1 MLHGNN
7 PQDTQPAPKPSSGND
22 GDQQRTQKTTPP
34 SPAQS
39 FTPTVSSPAPQSPS
53 YQIQHL
59 IMSRNPMPGQ
69 NVNITLQNVGPV
81 VAGGQQ
87 ITLTSLPIS
96 SPASPGFQFNTQP
109 RRFEHG
115 SPSYIQVTS
124 PVSQQVQ
131 TQSSTQPNT
140 VPIQALQGVRTG
152 TSSASL
158 GMCSQSPTRGF
169 VDAGLLVR
177 QLSLGPSNTG
187 TFVIQEGSGLTQIA
201 QSAQVHL
208 SPGTPTVP
216 AHSLLHSN
224 SQAVGPVHQFGSQSS
239 VAGSV
244 NVQSPSTP
252 SHLTTNL
259 SQQLSSIIQG
269 QIIQQQQQQQLLHG
283 PQVSRTFSFDRTS
296 SGMIAGISGNSA
308 FGITSAATPT
318 SPSQVT
324 GPQAFSS
331 LPLTTAPGTTLKKQ
345 TKKLEEIPPA
355 TQEDALLRK
364 LCLDH
369 HHQQM
374 QALKETYTEYLIE
387 LFFLQHCQGN
397 MMDFLPFKKKR
408 NIYQNFLRQNDLDLE
423 VDEEETEKNSSQA
436 VYVQTPDPPASSVIE
451 APADMEIQASD
462 PAMKQSQSP
471 MVTLGL
477 PLLPPVTARSVMDA
491 GMSPS
496 KQTCTSVAN
505 KQNDAAKISM
515 LQNAAGPQS
524 PFRTQL
530 PTMPVSSV
538 QTAMHLAQQQQ
549 LITEAHSQTMVK
561 QSSGQPPLH
570 NQSAQPSQEKMV
582 DHFSSLK
589 QPPVPA
595 SASKMGSDSVKTAV
609 SVGLKPTSLTS
620 PSPSIPDSVPPAVAV
635 SPKRILS
642 PGASKAVS
650 PASRSPGLA
659 GPQSQEP
666 QCLAPVPGDAQQEAL
681 VPKPVEQESHIH
693 QRIAELRKEGM
704 WSPRRLPRL
713 QEPCRTKSHWDYLL
727 EEMSWMAADF
737 AQERLWKQA
746 CAKKLV
752 RTAARH
758 CQEKQQKDARAKK
771 EDEDRLRRIAW
782 LAAREIQYF
791 WSNIEQVVEIKLQ
804 VELQEKMKRAFSA
817 QKKLHKG
824 VEPKKLDAQNKVIDI
839 VYQVKIA
846 VCACTYLFTMLYV
859 PNVLLRAKKDQAIS
873 GTNINP
879 ESSRVENNE
888 NAVKADGNQK
898 AVISIEALLTIEGS
912 NTTPLGARKHCR
924 DIAEVAAAAE
934 LLLPR
939 GSSRISCL
947 VKTSQLPLLH
957 GTLREYQQVG
967 VEWLVKQY
975 KKNLNGILAD
985 ETGLGKNIQVIALF
999 SHLASNEGVW
1009 GPYLIVARSCKILKW
1024 ELELKRWCPALKI
1037 LLYFGS
1043 QSELRRKRQTWNEPN
1058 NFNVCITS
1066 YKQFFK
1072 SHKAFKK
1079 MRWKYLVLDEV
1090 HQIKNMTEMHWEA
1103 ILNLP
1108 SQRRLLL
1115 RDNPLP
1121 HTWKELW
1128 TMVHFLIPGLSRAY
1142 LDFPVNE
1149 NDQDHDYRHT
1159 ISIRL
1164 HRSTQPFIL
1173 RRSKRDVERQL
1184 TKKSEHVLKC
1194 QLSNRQRALYED
1206 VMMQPGTQ
1214 DALKGGHFVSVL
1226 HVLMQLQRICNHTEL
1241 VDPRLK
1247 HSSYAFK
1254 AIKYKTASLILR
1266 ALLRDPWKNVELASL
1281 NLIGMENNMTRFEA
1295 QVLPKQKVTRKLIQ
1309 EIYNSPNPPVRPSRV
1324 KIKPSR
1330 LFEPVL
1336 YGQKPEGRTVTFPSA
1351 PQTRTVTQTTATVS
1365 QQGQVRRSPVTTPA
1379 VPQGAKAPA
1388 TQGHTPPVQVGA
1400 PRPQAPA
1407 AFATAAPVRQLSQ
1420 PPQQNI
1426 PSPRLVLSSQARLPT
1441 GELVKIAQL
1450 ASTGG
1455 AQGRVAQPETP
1466 VTLQFQGNKFTLSQ
1480 SQLRQLTAGQPL
1492 QLHGNV
1498 LQIVSAPGQYLRPQ
1512 GSVVLPTMPQGT
1524 TTNTVRSQNPVG
1536 APLPSTVSSTGL
1548 VAGRNVQTCSTTADS
1563 VPKSNQAVVSPAQES
1578 AEEKQRVIKERLDRL
1593 FFCNELRCARAP
1605 IYGTDLLSFCSLN
1618 SPGAWPPS
1626 QGTVWSWTGS
1636 VNCFLSSHSP
1646 ENSSDLLRHL
1656 IPSHDQQK
1664 ASLEPLAKSALCV
1677 VPPVVAATPV
1687 LMVPNPPPA
1696 YIHSLK
1702 RLEHGLRDQLAPV
1715 LCELRERTTPHCL
1728 PFPDLKLIQ
1737 ADSGLVAGR
1746 NVQTCSTTADSVPK
1760 SNQAVVSP
1768 AQESAEEKQRVIK
1781 ERLDRLFFCNEL
1793 RCARAPIYGTDLLSF
1808 CSLNSPGAWPPS
1820 QGTVWSWT
1828 GSVNCFLSSH
1838 SPENSSD
1845 LLRHLIPSHDQQK
1858 ASLEPLAKSALCVV
1872 PPVVAATPVLMVP
1885 NPPPAYIHSLKR
1897 LEHGLRDQ
1905 LAPVLCE
1912 LRERTTPHCLPFP
1925 DLKLIQADSGKLE
1938 ALAVLLR
1945 KLRSEG
1951 RRVLIFSQMLL
1962 MLDIL
1967 ELFLDFHSLTF
1978 LRIDDNANSE
1988 QCQDLMKTFNRDQR
2002 IFSVLLST
2010 HIPNLG
2016 AYQVE
2021 ADTVIFYDS
2030 DLNPVMDGKTQSWC
2044 DLVGRSKDIHVYRLV
2059 SANSI
2064 EEKLLR
2070 NGTKDLI
2077 REVAAQGSDYSL
2089 AFLTQQ
2095 TIQELFEVCSPLED
2109 SGVKAEEFVLLSQ
2122 EPSPSDTIT
2131 AKVAKPFVEALVEI
2145 EHINEDI
2152 TDPVEEDGPNAN
2164 TGISHA
2170 VNGEPVGLSEPSQFQ
2185 ELVELMQQLTP
2196 IEKYALHYLELFHIQ
2211 RAEAHDECT
2220 EEKLNAAKREWDSKH
2235 LRELKER
2242 EEVQWEAEEEELLTY
2257 TREDAYNMDFIYDG
2271 TDGQTELMPVWTPPT
2286 PPQDENDIYID
2297 SVMCL
2302 MYDTNPIVES
2312 KLPPVYMR
2320 KERKR
2325 HKTDPTAAG
2334 RKKKMRHGESVVP
2347 PRSLFDRAVPNP
2359 LKVRKEGKEQK
2370 KNILLKQQT
2379 QFAKPLPTLIKPVM
2393 ESGPDN
2399 PEWLISEDWA
2409 LLQTVKQLLELPLN
2423 LSVISPAHTPNWD
2436 LVSDVVNSCSRI
2448 YRSSKQCR
2456 SRYENVIIPREEG
2469 KSENTKPLRTSQIY
2483 AQDEGMTHSQ
2493 LFATRFELM
2502 KIIAGKRSQP
2512 SKPVLGGNPF
2522 QKNPK
2527 HASVLAESGI
2537 NYDKPLP
2544 PTQVASLRADRIAK
2558 EKKALVEQARA
2569 QQQSGPS
2576 QQQPQQNG
2584 QQPAQT
2590 ATVQPVQSQ
2599 TQQLAVTQ
2607 SQVVVQQQQ
2616 QVTKAPSTNT
2626 TPISSPALL
2635 TGAIKTTVPGTNIAT
2650 GTVSGNV
2657 VVSGVPPTTFQ
2668 PINKRLVSPV
2678 VTGTVSAS
2686 PAATTQMVQ
2695 QRTAATATLPAEMV
2709 TIATSQGVR
2718 AVTPVTGGAV
2728 VTTNLT
2734 QVQTQARAVVTQ
2746 VTTATTGGVQPTSK
2760 TLTPAQLQIFRS
2772 QQANQVHVPQIQ
2784 AQASGQIK
2792 AVTKVSQEQLL
2803 KLQKQKLQQ
2812 VAQTGTLAGTTQ
2824 VQVQPQQTQQLATVT
2839 ASRAGAVLAST
2850 TMTNLQVARLLQAQG
2865 QIQAQSGQ
2873 TAQVALA
2880 KPPVV
2885 SAVVS
2890 PGGVTT
2896 LPVTVAGIS
2905 VSINQPQKV
2914 AGGQTVVAQP
2924 LHMQQVLKVK
2934 HPTQQQQKALQSQ
2947 PSLGQQ
2953 KITTPQVSTASQ
2965 QQKVTY
2971 TTQPGIKTQFLTTSL
2986 SQAQKAVGT
2995 QQVQAQIQVAK
3006 IPQVVQQQ
3014 AAIATL
3020 QQVVSASQQVQPQ
3033 TVTLTQATAPGQPQV
3048 QMIQAHVVQQKLLQ
3062 QQVIAAAASPQI
3074 QAPDGQSTVPGLVS
3088 ADAQNQQAK
3097 LQVRTPTVRIKA
3109 PTKPS

>member
-824 VEPKKLDAQNKVIDI
+824 VEPKKLDAQNKV
-839 VYQVKIA
+839 
-846 VCACTYLFTMLYV
+846 
-859 PNVLLRAKKDQAIS
+859 DQAIS

-1247 HSSYAFK
+1247 HSSYALK

-1715 LCELRERTTPHCL
+1715 LR
-1728 PFPDLKLIQ
+1728 
-1737 ADSGLVAGR
+1737 
-1746 NVQTCSTTADSVPK
+1746 
-1760 SNQAVVSP
+1760 
-1768 AQESAEEKQRVIK
+1768 
-1781 ERLDRLFFCNEL
+1781 
-1793 RCARAPIYGTDLLSF
+1793 
-1808 CSLNSPGAWPPS
+1808 
-1820 QGTVWSWT
+1820 
-1828 GSVNCFLSSH
+1828 
-1838 SPENSSD
+1838 
-1845 LLRHLIPSHDQQK
+1845 
-1858 ASLEPLAKSALCVV
+1858 
-1872 PPVVAATPVLMVP
+1872 
-1885 NPPPAYIHSLKR
+1885 
-1897 LEHGLRDQ
+1897 
-1905 LAPVLCE
+1905 E

-2185 ELVELMQQLTP
+2185 ELVELMQQ
-2196 IEKYALHYLELFHIQ
+2196 
-2211 RAEAHDECT
+2211 
-2220 EEKLNAAKREWDSKH
+2220 EKLNAAKREWDSKH

-2469 KSENTKPLRTSQIY
+2469 KLLYDVSPKKKSENVFKTKPLRTSQIY

-2657 VVSGVPPTTFQ
+2657 VVSGVPPTSFQ

-2953 KITTPQVSTASQ
+2953 KPYLSLQITTPQVSTASQ

>member
-1 MLHGNN
+1 MLHGKG
-7 PQDTQPAPKPSSGND
+7 QDTQPAPKPSSGND

-59 IMSRNPMPGQ
+59 IMSRNSMPGQ

-81 VAGGQQ
+81 VPGSQQ
-87 ITLTSLPIS
+87 ITLTSLPIT

-131 TQSSTQPNT
+131 TQNSTQPNT

-187 TFVIQEGSGLTQIA
+187 TFVIQEGSGITQIA

-216 AHSLLHSN
+216 AHNLLHS
-224 SQAVGPVHQFGSQSS
+224 SSPTVGPVHQFGSQNS
-239 VAGSV
+239 VTGSV

-252 SHLTTNL
+252 SQLTTNL

-269 QIIQQQQQQQLLHG
+269 QLIQQQQQQQVLHG
-283 PQVSRTFSFDRTS
+283 QQVSRTFSFDGTS
-296 SGMIAGISGNSA
+296 SGMIAGVTGTSA

-318 SPSQVT
+318 SPSRVT
-324 GPQAFSS
+324 GPQARSS
-331 LPLTTAPGTTLKKQ
+331 LPLTTTLGTTLKRQ
-345 TKKLEEIPPA
+345 ARKLEEIPPA

-364 LCLDH
+364 LCFDY

-408 NIYQNFLRQNDLDLE
+408 NIYQNFLRQNDLDME
-423 VDEEETEKNSSQA
+423 VDEEEADKNSSRA
-436 VYVQTPDPPASSVIE
+436 IYMQTPDPSASSVIE
-451 APADMEIQASD
+451 TPADMEIQVSNMLETASD

-477 PLLPPVTARSVMDA
+477 PLLPPVTGRNAMDGTKPAGSCPTPHNNLINYRYQALA

-496 KQTCTSVAN
+496 KQTSASVGS
-505 KQNDAAKISM
+505 KLKDPTKVSI
-515 LQNAAGPQS
+515 LQNAAGAQS

-530 PTMPVSSV
+530 PTTPVSSV
-538 QTAMHLAQQQQ
+538 QTTMHLAQQQQ
-549 LITEAHSQTMVK
+549 LITEAQSHTIAKQQSPGIVSQTL
-561 QSSGQPPLH
+561 LH
-570 NQSAQPSQEKMV
+570 TQNSQPSQEKMV

-589 QPPVPA
+589 PPPVPA
-595 SASKMGSDSVKTAV
+595 SASKMGSDSVKTTV
-609 SVGLKPTSLTS
+609 PVGLKPASLTS
-620 PSPSIPDSVPPAVAV
+620 SSPSIPDSLPPSVAV

-642 PGASKAVS
+642 PGASKALS

-659 GPQSQEP
+659 GPQSQES
-666 QCLAPVPGDAQQEAL
+666 QSLAPVPGDAQQEAL
-681 VPKPVEQESHIH
+681 IPKPVEQESYIH

-737 AQERLWKQA
+737 AQERIWKQA

-758 CQEKQQKDARAKK
+758 CQEKEQKDARAKK

-817 QKKLHKG
+817 QKKTQKG
-824 VEPKKLDAQNKVIDI
+824 LEPKKLDSQII
-839 VYQVKIA
+839 VDAAVSGAKI
-846 VCACTYLFTMLYV
+846 
-859 PNVLLRAKKDQAIS
+859 N
-873 GTNINP
+873 
-879 ESSRVENNE
+879 VENNE
-888 NAVKADGNQK
+888 NAVNVDANQK
-898 AVISIEALLTIEGS
+898 AVVSIEALLTIEGT
-912 NTTPLGARKHCR
+912 NTAQLGARKHSR

-947 VKTSQLPLLH
+947 VKTSQLSLLH
-957 GTLREYQQVG
+957 GILREYQQVG
-967 VEWLVKQY
+967 MEWLVKQY

-999 SHLASNEGVW
+999 AHLASNEGVW

-1024 ELELKRWCPALKI
+1024 ELELKRWCPSLKI

-1043 QSELRRKRQTWNEPN
+1043 QSELRRKRQMWNEPN

-1072 SHKAFKK
+1072 GHKAFMK

-1090 HQIKNMTEMHWEA
+1090 HQIKNMTEKHWEA

-1128 TMVHFLIPGLSRAY
+1128 TMVHFVIPGLSRAY
-1142 LDFPVNE
+1142 LDFPVKDS
-1149 NDQDHDYRHT
+1149 DQDHDYRHT

-1226 HVLMQLQRICNHTEL
+1226 HVLMQLQRICNHPEL

-1247 HSSYAFK
+1247 HSSYASE

-1266 ALLRDPWKNVELASL
+1266 ALLHDPWKNVDLASFL
-1281 NLIGMENNMTRFEA
+1281 LIGMENKMTRYES

-1309 EIYNSPNPPVRPSRV
+1309 EIYNSPDPAVRLGHV

-1336 YGQKPEGRTVTFPSA
+1336 YGQKPEGRTVNFPSA
-1351 PQTRTVTQTTATVS
+1351 SQTRTVTPTTTTVS

-1388 TQGHTPPVQVGA
+1388 TQISTPHVQVGA
-1400 PRPQAPA
+1400 PRPQAPV

-1420 PPQQNI
+1420 PPQQSI

-1524 TTNTVRSQNPVG
+1524 ATNAVRNQHPVG
-1536 APLPSTVSSTGL
+1536 APLPSTGSSTGL
-1548 VAGRNVQTCSTTADS
+1548 VAGRNIQAFSTTADS
-1563 VPKSNQAVVSPAQES
+1563 VPKTAQAAVCPAQES

-1593 FFCNELRCARAP
+1593 FVYNELRCARSP
-1605 IYGTDLLSFCSLN
+1605 IYGTDLLSLCSLN
-1618 SPGAWPPS
+1618 SSGAQPLS
-1626 QGTVWSWTGS
+1626 LGTVWSWTGS
-1636 VNCFLSSHSP
+1636 VNCFHSSCSP
-1646 ENSSDLLRHL
+1646 ENSNNLLHHL
-1656 IPSHDQQK
+1656 ILSHDQQK
-1664 ASLEPLAKSALCV
+1664 TALEPLAISALCV
-1677 VPPVVAATPV
+1677 VPTVVAAPPILT
-1687 LMVPNPPPA
+1687 VPNPPAA
-1696 YIHSLK
+1696 YVHSLK
-1702 RLEHGLRDQLAPV
+1702 MLEHGLRDQLAPV
-1715 LCELRERTTPHCL
+1715 LPELRERTTPNCL

-1737 ADSGLVAGR
+1737 
-1746 NVQTCSTTADSVPK
+1746 T
-1760 SNQAVVSP
+1760 
-1768 AQESAEEKQRVIK
+1768 
-1781 ERLDRLFFCNEL
+1781 
-1793 RCARAPIYGTDLLSF
+1793 
-1808 CSLNSPGAWPPS
+1808 
-1820 QGTVWSWT
+1820 
-1828 GSVNCFLSSH
+1828 
-1838 SPENSSD
+1838 
-1845 LLRHLIPSHDQQK
+1845 
-1858 ASLEPLAKSALCVV
+1858 
-1872 PPVVAATPVLMVP
+1872 
-1885 NPPPAYIHSLKR
+1885 
-1897 LEHGLRDQ
+1897 
-1905 LAPVLCE
+1905 
-1912 LRERTTPHCLPFP
+1912 
-1925 DLKLIQADSGKLE
+1925 DSGKLD

-1967 ELFLDFHSLTF
+1967 ERFLDFHSLTF
-1978 LRIDDNANSE
+1978 LRIDDHANSE
-1988 QCQDLMKTFNRDQR
+1988 QCQDLMKTFNKDQR
-2002 IFSVLLST
+2002 IFCVLLST

-2095 TIQELFEVCSPLED
+2095 TIQELFEDCSPLDD
-2109 SGVKAEEFVLLSQ
+2109 SGFRVKAEEFVLLSQ

-2145 EHINEDI
+2145 ECIEEDI
-2152 TDPVEEDGPNAN
+2152 TDPVEEDPNPT
-2164 TGISHA
+2164 TGISYAHS
-2170 VNGEPVGLSEPSQFQ
+2170 GEPADLPGPSQFQ

-2196 IEKYALHYLELFHIQ
+2196 IEKYALHYLELFHVQ

-2242 EEVQWEAEEEELLTY
+2242 EDMMQCEAEGEEELLTY

-2271 TDGQTELMPVWTPPT
+2271 PDEQTEIMPVWTPPT

-2325 HKTDPTAAG
+2325 HKTDPAG

-2347 PRSLFDRAVPNP
+2347 PRSLFDRAAPNP

-2409 LLQTVKQLLELPLN
+2409 LLQAVKQLLELPLN
-2423 LSVISPAHTPNWD
+2423 LSVMSPAHTPNWD

-2469 KSENTKPLRTSQIY
+2469 KLLYDVSPKKKSENLFKTKPLRTSQIY
-2483 AQDEGMTHSQ
+2483 AQDEGITHIQ

-2512 SKPVLGGNPF
+2512 SKPILGGNPF

-2569 QQQSGPS
+2569 QQQSGPA
-2576 QQQPQQNG
+2576 QPQPQQNG
-2584 QQPAQT
+2584 QQPAPT
-2590 ATVQPVQSQ
+2590 AAVLPVQSQ
-2599 TQQLAVTQ
+2599 AQQLTVTQ
-2607 SQVVVQQQQ
+2607 SQVVVQQQPAP
-2616 QVTKAPSTNT
+2616 KAPSTST

-2635 TGAIKTTVPGTNIAT
+2635 TGAIKTAVPGTTIAT
-2650 GTVSGNV
+2650 GTVSGSV
-2657 VVSGVPPTTFQ
+2657 VVSGVPPATFQ
-2668 PINKRLVSPV
+2668 SINKRLVSPV
-2678 VTGTVSAS
+2678 VAASVSN
-2686 PAATTQMVQ
+2686 ATAQMVQ
-2695 QRTAATATLPAEMV
+2695 QRTAATATLPTEMV

-2718 AVTPVTGGAV
+2718 AVTSVTGGAV

-2734 QVQTQARAVVTQ
+2734 PVQTQARAVVTQ
-2746 VTTATTGGVQPTSK
+2746 VTTATTGGVQGTSK

-2772 QQANQVHVPQIQ
+2772 QQASQMQVPQIQ

-2812 VAQTGTLAGTTQ
+2812 VTQTGTLAGTAQ

-2839 ASRAGAVLAST
+2839 ASRAGTVLAST
-2850 TMTNLQVARLLQAQG
+2850 TMTNLQVARLLQAQS

-2905 VSINQPQKV
+2905 VSINQPHKA

-2947 PSLGQQ
+2947 TPLGQQ
-2953 KITTPQVSTASQ
+2953 KPYLSLQITTPQVSTASQ

-2971 TTQPGIKTQFLTTSL
+2971 ATQQGIKTQFLTTSL

-3048 QMIQAHVVQQKLLQ
+3048 QMIQAHVVQQKL

-3074 QAPDGQSTVPGLVS
+3074 QAADGQSTAMGLVS

-3097 LQVRTPTVRIKA
+3097 LQVRPPTVRIKA

>member
-1247 HSSYAFK
+1247 HSSYALK

-1715 LCELRERTTPHCL
+1715 LR
-1728 PFPDLKLIQ
+1728 
-1737 ADSGLVAGR
+1737 
-1746 NVQTCSTTADSVPK
+1746 
-1760 SNQAVVSP
+1760 
-1768 AQESAEEKQRVIK
+1768 
-1781 ERLDRLFFCNEL
+1781 
-1793 RCARAPIYGTDLLSF
+1793 
-1808 CSLNSPGAWPPS
+1808 
-1820 QGTVWSWT
+1820 
-1828 GSVNCFLSSH
+1828 
-1838 SPENSSD
+1838 
-1845 LLRHLIPSHDQQK
+1845 
-1858 ASLEPLAKSALCVV
+1858 
-1872 PPVVAATPVLMVP
+1872 
-1885 NPPPAYIHSLKR
+1885 
-1897 LEHGLRDQ
+1897 
-1905 LAPVLCE
+1905 E

-2657 VVSGVPPTTFQ
+2657 VVSGVPPTSFQ

>member
-7 PQDTQPAPKPSSGND
+7 PQDTQPTPKTNSGND

-59 IMSRNPMPGQ
+59 IMSRNSMPGQ

-81 VAGGQQ
+81 VAGSQQ
-87 ITLTSLPIS
+87 ITLTSLPIT

-131 TQSSTQPNT
+131 TQNSTQPNT

-152 TSSASL
+152 TSSGSL

-187 TFVIQEGSGLTQIA
+187 TFVIQEGSGITQIA

-208 SPGTPTVP
+208 SPGTSTVP
-216 AHSLLHSN
+216 AHNLLHSN
-224 SQAVGPVHQFGSQSS
+224 SQAVGSVHQFGSQNS

-244 NVQSPSTP
+244 QSPLTP
-252 SHLTTNL
+252 THLSANF

-269 QIIQQQQQQQLLHG
+269 QLMQQQQQVLHG
-283 PQVSRTFSFDRTS
+283 QQVSRTFSFDGTS
-296 SGMIAGISGNSA
+296 GGMIAGVAGTSA
-308 FGITSAATPT
+308 FGITPAAAPT
-318 SPSQVT
+318 SPSRTT
-324 GPQAFSS
+324 GPQALSS
-331 LPLTTAPGTTLKKQ
+331 LPLTTIMGTTLKKQ

-355 TQEDALLRK
+355 TQEYALLRK

-374 QALKETYTEYLIE
+374 QALKDTYTEYLIE

-423 VDEEETEKNSSQA
+423 VDEEEAEKNSTQA
-436 VYVQTPDPPASSVIE
+436 IYIQTPDPPVSSVIE
-451 APADMEIQASD
+451 TPADKEIQASNILKETASD
-462 PAMKQSQSP
+462 PAMKQPQSP

-477 PLLPPVTARSVMDA
+477 PLLPPVTGRNAMDA

-496 KQTCTSVAN
+496 KQTSASVAN
-505 KQNDAAKISM
+505 KQNDPAKVSM
-515 LQNAAGPQS
+515 LQNVAGAQS

-530 PTMPVSSV
+530 PTASVSSV
-538 QTAMHLAQQQQ
+538 QATMHLGQQQH
-549 LITEAHSQTMVK
+549 LITDAQSQTIAK
-561 QSSGQPPLH
+561 QQSPGIVSQPPLRT
-570 NQSAQPSQEKMV
+570 QSSQPSQERMI

-595 SASKMGSDSVKTAV
+595 SASKMGSDSVKTTV
-609 SVGLKPTSLTS
+609 PVDLKPAPFTSS
-620 PSPSIPDSVPPAVAV
+620 SPSIPESLPPSVAV

-642 PGASKAVS
+642 PGASKALS
-650 PASRSPGLA
+650 PSLRSPGLA
-659 GPQSQEP
+659 RPQSQEP
-666 QCLAPVPGDAQQEAL
+666 QSLAPVPEDAQQEAL
-681 VPKPVEQESHIH
+681 IPKPVEQESSIH
-693 QRIAELRKEGM
+693 QQIAELRKEGM

-758 CQEKQQKDARAKK
+758 CQEKQQKDTRARK
-771 EDEDRLRRIAW
+771 EDEERLRCIAW

-804 VELQEKMKRAFSA
+804 VELQERMKRALSA
-817 QKKLHKG
+817 QKKRHKG
-824 VEPKKLDAQNKVIDI
+824 IEPKKLESQINVDTAVLGT
-839 VYQVKIA
+839 KINA
-846 VCACTYLFTMLYV
+846 
-859 PNVLLRAKKDQAIS
+859 
-873 GTNINP
+873 
-879 ESSRVENNE
+879 ESSKVANNE
-888 NAVKADGNQK
+888 NAVNADANQK
-898 AVISIEALLTIEGS
+898 AIVSIEALLTIEGT
-912 NTTPLGARKHCR
+912 NTAQSGSKKHSR

-939 GSSRISCL
+939 GSSRISCV
-947 VKTSQLPLLH
+947 VKTSYLPLLH
-957 GTLREYQQVG
+957 GTLRDYQNVG

-999 SHLASNEGVW
+999 AHLASNEGVW
-1009 GPYLIVARSCKILKW
+1009 GPYLIVARSYKILKW
-1024 ELELKRWCPALKI
+1024 ELELKRWCPSLRI

-1072 SHKAFKK
+1072 GHKAFMK

-1090 HQIKNMTEMHWEA
+1090 HQIKNMTEKHWEA

-1142 LDFPVNE
+1142 LDFPVKDS
-1149 NDQDHDYRHT
+1149 DQDHDYRHT

-1184 TKKSEHVLKC
+1184 TKKSEHILKC
-1194 QLSNRQRALYED
+1194 QLSNRQRNLYED

-1226 HVLMQLQRICNHTEL
+1226 HVLMQLQRICNHPEL
-1241 VDPRLK
+1241 VDPRPK
-1247 HSSYAFK
+1247 HSSYASE

-1266 ALLRDPWKNVELASL
+1266 ALLHDPWKNMDLASFL
-1281 NLIGMENNMTRFEA
+1281 LIGMENKMTRYEA
-1295 QVLPKQKVTRKLIQ
+1295 QELPKQKVTRKLIQ
-1309 EIYNSPNPPVRPSRV
+1309 EIYNSPDPSVKPSHV

-1351 PQTRTVTQTTATVS
+1351 SQTNTVTPTTTAVS
-1365 QQGQVRRSPVTTPA
+1365 QQGQVRRSPVTTLA
-1379 VPQGAKAPA
+1379 VPQGAKAPV
-1388 TQGHTPPVQVGA
+1388 TQGHIPHMQVGA

-1455 AQGRVAQPETP
+1455 AQGRVTQAETP

-1524 TTNTVRSQNPVG
+1524 ATNTVRNQHPVG
-1536 APLPSTVSSTGL
+1536 ASLPSTVSTTGL
-1548 VAGRNVQTCSTTADS
+1548 VAGRNVQAFSTAADS
-1563 VPKSNQAVVSPAQES
+1563 VPKTAQAVVCPAQES
-1578 AEEKQRVIKERLDRL
+1578 AEEKQRVVKERLDLL
-1593 FFCNELRCARAP
+1593 FYCNELRCARAP
-1605 IYGTDLLSFCSLN
+1605 VYGTDLLSLCSLN
-1618 SPGAWPPS
+1618 SSRPIS
-1626 QGTVWSWTGS
+1626 LDTVWSWTGS
-1636 VNCFLSSHSP
+1636 VNCFLSSLTP
-1646 ENSSDLLRHL
+1646 EYSNDLLQHL
-1656 IPSHDQQK
+1656 ILSHDQQK
-1664 ASLEPLAKSALCV
+1664 AALEPLAKSALCV
-1677 VPPVVAATPV
+1677 VPPVVAAPPV
-1687 LMVPNPPPA
+1687 LTAPNPPAA
-1696 YIHSLK
+1696 YVHSLK
-1702 RLEHGLRDQLAPV
+1702 MLEHGLRDQLAPI
-1715 LCELRERTTPHCL
+1715 LHKLRERTTPDCL

-1737 ADSGLVAGR
+1737 S
-1746 NVQTCSTTADSVPK
+1746 
-1760 SNQAVVSP
+1760 
-1768 AQESAEEKQRVIK
+1768 
-1781 ERLDRLFFCNEL
+1781 
-1793 RCARAPIYGTDLLSF
+1793 
-1808 CSLNSPGAWPPS
+1808 
-1820 QGTVWSWT
+1820 
-1828 GSVNCFLSSH
+1828 
-1838 SPENSSD
+1838 
-1845 LLRHLIPSHDQQK
+1845 
-1858 ASLEPLAKSALCVV
+1858 
-1872 PPVVAATPVLMVP
+1872 
-1885 NPPPAYIHSLKR
+1885 
-1897 LEHGLRDQ
+1897 
-1905 LAPVLCE
+1905 
-1912 LRERTTPHCLPFP
+1912 
-1925 DLKLIQADSGKLE
+1925 DSGKLDS
-1938 ALAVLLR
+1938 LAVLLR

-1978 LRIDDNANSE
+1978 LRIDDHANSE
-1988 QCQDLMKTFNRDQR
+1988 QCQDLMKTFNKDQR
-2002 IFSVLLST
+2002 IFCVLLST
-2010 HIPNLG
+2010 HIPSLG

-2131 AKVAKPFVEALVEI
+2131 AKVAKPFVEALVKI
-2145 EHINEDI
+2145 ECIKEDI
-2152 TDPVEEDGPNAN
+2152 TDPVEKDPNPT

-2170 VNGEPVGLSEPSQFQ
+2170 DNSELGDPPGPSQFQ

-2196 IEKYALHYLELFHIQ
+2196 IEKYALHYLELFHVQ
-2211 RAEAHDECT
+2211 KAEDHDECT
-2220 EEKLNAAKREWDSKH
+2220 EEKLNTAKREWDSKH

-2242 EEVQWEAEEEELLTY
+2242 EEMMQWETEGEEELLTY

-2271 TDGQTELMPVWTPPT
+2271 PDGQTEIMPVWTPPT

-2302 MYDTNPIVES
+2302 MYDTNPILES

-2325 HKTDPTAAG
+2325 HKTDPAAAG

-2347 PRSLFDRAVPNP
+2347 PRSLFDRAAPNP

-2409 LLQTVKQLLELPLN
+2409 LLQAVKQLLELPLN
-2423 LSVISPAHTPNWD
+2423 LSVMSPAHTPNWD

-2469 KSENTKPLRTSQIY
+2469 KLLYDVSPKKKSENIFKTKPLRTSQIY
-2483 AQDEGMTHSQ
+2483 AQDEGTTRIQ

-2502 KIIAGKRSQP
+2502 KIIVGKRSQP
-2512 SKPVLGGNPF
+2512 SKPLLGGNPF

-2569 QQQSGPS
+2569 QQQSGPA

-2584 QQPAQT
+2584 QQASPT
-2590 ATVQPVQSQ
+2590 AAVQPVQSQ
-2599 TQQLAVTQ
+2599 AQQLAVTQ
-2607 SQVVVQQQQ
+2607 SQVIVQQQPA
-2616 QVTKAPSTNT
+2616 TKVLSTST

-2635 TGAIKTTVPGTNIAT
+2635 TGAIKTAVPGTTIAT
-2650 GTVSGNV
+2650 GTVSGSL
-2657 VVSGVPPTTFQ
+2657 VVSGVPPATFQ

-2678 VTGTVSAS
+2678 VTATAS
-2686 PAATTQMVQ
+2686 TTPASTAQMLQ
-2695 QRTAATATLPAEMV
+2695 QRTAATATLPTEMV

-2734 QVQTQARAVVTQ
+2734 QVQTQARAIVTQ
-2746 VTTATTGGVQPTSK
+2746 VTTATTGGVHGTSK

-2772 QQANQVHVPQIQ
+2772 QQASQMQVPQIQ

-2812 VAQTGTLAGTTQ
+2812 VAQTGTLAGTT
-2824 VQVQPQQTQQLATVT
+2824 VQVQPPQTQQLATVT

-2850 TMTNLQVARLLQAQG
+2850 TMTNLQVARLLQAQS

-2880 KPPVV
+2880 KPPVM

-2905 VSINQPQKV
+2905 VSINQPHKA

-2934 HPTQQQQKALQSQ
+2934 HPSQQQQKVLQSQ
-2947 PSLGQQ
+2947 PPLGQQ

-2971 TTQPGIKTQFLTTSL
+2971 ATQPGIKTQFLTTSL

-3048 QMIQAHVVQQKLLQ
+3048 QMIQAHVVQQKLLK

-3074 QAPDGQSTVPGLVS
+3074 QAADGQNSAQGLIT
-3088 ADAQNQQAK
+3088 ADPQSQLTK

>member
-824 VEPKKLDAQNKVIDI
+824 VEPKKLDAQNKV
-839 VYQVKIA
+839 
-846 VCACTYLFTMLYV
+846 
-859 PNVLLRAKKDQAIS
+859 DQAIS

-1247 HSSYAFK
+1247 HSSYALK

-1715 LCELRERTTPHCL
+1715 LR
-1728 PFPDLKLIQ
+1728 
-1737 ADSGLVAGR
+1737 
-1746 NVQTCSTTADSVPK
+1746 
-1760 SNQAVVSP
+1760 
-1768 AQESAEEKQRVIK
+1768 
-1781 ERLDRLFFCNEL
+1781 
-1793 RCARAPIYGTDLLSF
+1793 
-1808 CSLNSPGAWPPS
+1808 
-1820 QGTVWSWT
+1820 
-1828 GSVNCFLSSH
+1828 
-1838 SPENSSD
+1838 
-1845 LLRHLIPSHDQQK
+1845 
-1858 ASLEPLAKSALCVV
+1858 
-1872 PPVVAATPVLMVP
+1872 
-1885 NPPPAYIHSLKR
+1885 
-1897 LEHGLRDQ
+1897 
-1905 LAPVLCE
+1905 E

-2469 KSENTKPLRTSQIY
+2469 KLLYDVSPKKKSENVFKTKPLRTSQIY

-2657 VVSGVPPTTFQ
+2657 VVSGVPPTSFQ

-2953 KITTPQVSTASQ
+2953 KPYLSLQITTPQVSTASQ